1 MTSRP
6 TAQSKIREEA
16 VIVDPAQA
24 LQAPLAP
31 AAAPFGML
39 GQSPAL
45 RRALLLAAKVAPTD
59 STVLITGETGTGKEL
74 LARSIH
80 ALSPRRDH
88 PFVAVNTGA
97 IPETLQEAELFGHS
111 KGSFTGADRDRKGL
125 FEEANKGTLFL
136 DEVGEMSPTLQVK
149 LLRALESRE
158 VRAVGSTEGRR
169 VDVRVLAATHRDL
182 ASMVRQGRFRE
193 DLYFRLNVIQ
203 IPLPPLR
210 ERGDDLKL
218 LLVSFLER
226 HGRRYG
232 KPDLRYSP
240 EALELLLHHA
250 WPGNVREVDNVVQ
263 HAVLMAD
270 GPQVLLRDL
279 PPTLEGPLRLPG
291 PSAPALRAG
300 EAGLV
305 VEASGFLTLDEME
318 RRHIMDTLQRCQ
330 GNQSLA
336 ARRLGIS
343 RSTLWRK
350 MKELALDA
358 GEPGDEEV
366 AG

>member
-6 TAQSKIREEA
+6 PASPPSRDEE
-16 VIVDPAQA
+16 IILGPAKA
-24 LQAPLAP
+24 LPLP
-31 AAAPFGML
+31 VAAAPFGML
-39 GQSPAL
+39 GGSPAL

-97 IPETLQEAELFGHS
+97 IPETLQEAELFGQS

-136 DEVGEMSPTLQVK
+136 DEVGEMVPTLQVK

-158 VRAVGSTEGRR
+158 VRAVGSNEGRR

-182 ASMVRQGRFRE
+182 AAMVRQGRFRE

-210 ERGDDLKL
+210 ERGDDLRL
-218 LLVSFLER
+218 LLESFLER
-226 HGRRYG
+226 HARRYG
-232 KPDLRYSP
+232 KPALRYSP

-270 GPQVLLRDL
+270 GPKVMLRDL
-279 PPTLEGPLRLPG
+279 PPTLEGPPRLPG
-291 PSAPALRAG
+291 PSPRAG
-300 EAGLV
+300 EAALV
-305 VEASGFLTLDEME
+305 LEAPGFLTLDEVE
-318 RRHIMDTLQRCQ
+318 RRHIMDTLQRCL

-358 GEPGDEEV
+358 GEPGDEEE
-366 AG
+366 AR

>member
-1 MTSRP
+1 M
-6 TAQSKIREEA
+6 
-16 VIVDPAQA
+16 
-24 LQAPLAP
+24 
-31 AAAPFGML
+31 APFGML
-39 GQSPAL
+39 GQSPSL

-80 ALSPRRDH
+80 AMSPRRDQ

-136 DEVGEMSPTLQVK
+136 DEVGEMSPSLQVK

-158 VRAVGSTEGRR
+158 VRAVGSNEGRR

-182 ASMVRQGRFRE
+182 AAMVRQGRFRE

-210 ERGDDLKL
+210 ERGDDLRL
-218 LLVSFLER
+218 LLESFLER
-226 HGRRYG
+226 HARRYG
-232 KPDLRYSP
+232 KPGLGYSP

-250 WPGNVREVDNVVQ
+250 WPGNVRELDNVVQ

-270 GPQVLLRDL
+270 GPKVLLRDL
-279 PPTLEGPLRLPG
+279 PPTLEGPPRLPG
-291 PSAPALRAG
+291 PAGAQPRAG
-300 EAGLV
+300 EPGLV
-305 VEASGFLTLDEME
+305 VEAPGFLTLDEVE
-318 RRHIMDTLQRCQ
+318 RRHIMETLQRCL

-350 MKELALDA
+350 MKELALDPA
-358 GEPGDEEV
+358 EPGDDEE

>member
-1 MTSRP
+1 LEDP
-6 TAQSKIREEA
+6 LQLA
-16 VIVDPAQA
+16 V
-24 LQAPLAP
+24 
-31 AAAPFGML
+31 APFGML
-39 GQSPAL
+39 GQSPTL
-45 RRALLLAAKVAPTD
+45 RRALHLAAKVAPTD

-74 LARSIH
+74 LARAIH
-80 ALSPRRDH
+80 GLSPRRDQ

-136 DEVGEMSPTLQVK
+136 DEVGEMSPSLQVK

-182 ASMVRQGRFRE
+182 AAMVRQGRFRE

-210 ERGDDLKL
+210 ARGDDLRL
-218 LLVSFLER
+218 LLESFLER
-226 HGRRYG
+226 HARRYG
-232 KPDLRYSP
+232 KPGLRYAP
-240 EALELLLHHA
+240 ETLELLLRHA
-250 WPGNVREVDNVVQ
+250 WPGNVRELDNVVQ
-263 HAVLMAD
+263 HGVLMAD
-270 GPQVLLRDL
+270 GPKVLPRDL
-279 PPTLEGPLRLPG
+279 PPTLEGLPRLP
-291 PSAPALRAG
+291 APGGGALPRPAG
-300 EAGLV
+300 SPLV
-305 VEASGFLTLDEME
+305 VEAPGFLTLEEVE
-318 RRHIMDTLQRCQ
+318 RRHIMETLQRCR

-350 MKELALDA
+350 MKELALDD
-358 GEPGDEEV
+358 GGPGDTEE